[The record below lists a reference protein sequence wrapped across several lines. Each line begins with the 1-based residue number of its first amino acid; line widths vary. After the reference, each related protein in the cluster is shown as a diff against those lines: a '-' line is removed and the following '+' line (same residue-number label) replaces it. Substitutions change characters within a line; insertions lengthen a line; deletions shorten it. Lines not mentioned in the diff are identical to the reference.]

1 MSIGEAMSANMN
13 EVNQKIEELSKK
25 FNKLN
30 TIMLIGMVCLGASAM
45 LEIAPLLV
53 VGSIIVCASVLAQAI
68 LRKQYKNLMKD
79 QEENKK

>member
-1 MSIGEAMSANMN
+1 MSANMN

-30 TIMLIGMVCLGASAM
+30 TVMLIGMVCLGASAM
-45 LEIAPLLV
+45 LEIAALLV
-53 VGSIIVCASVLAQAI
+53 VGSIIVCASVLGQAL
-68 LRKQYKNLMKD
+68 LRKQYKKLMKD

>member
-1 MSIGEAMSANMN
+1 MN

-30 TIMLIGMVCLGASAM
+30 TAMLIGMVCLGASAM

-53 VGSIIVCASVLAQAI
+53 VGSIIVCVSVLGQAI

>member
-1 MSIGEAMSANMN
+1 MN

-30 TIMLIGMVCLGASAM
+30 TVMLIGMVCLGASAM
-45 LEIAPLLV
+45 LEIAALLV
-53 VGSIIVCASVLAQAI
+53 VGSIIVCASVLGQAV

>member
-1 MSIGEAMSANMN
+1 
-13 EVNQKIEELSKK
+13 
-25 FNKLN
+25 
-30 TIMLIGMVCLGASAM
+30 MLIGMVCLGASAM

-53 VGSIIVCASVLAQAI
+53 VGSIIVCASVLGQAV